1 MTKSKNKTKVSNQEV
16 DSLKLLV
23 ELIAVLLCDIWGYYL
38 FILFWEL
45 SGI

>member
-1 MTKSKNKTKVSNQEV
+1 MTKSKNKTKWSKQEV
-16 DSLKLLV
+16 DLLKLLV
-23 ELIAVLLCDIWGYYL
+23 ELTTLLLCDIWDYL